1 MSNDAEKNI
10 KFVYGRDD
18 IALMVTELTAVEV
31 VKMVANVA
39 SDFSPTI
46 KKIMAVPKIIK
57 SVGNIITIDKN
68 KLDPMP
74 DIYQKQTNYAYQIW
88 ENAKDE
94 LPNIISAIAPFGN
107 IIPEWLMKTP
117 ITLSLDSVE
126 YGISKMAGYD
136 DAEYQLALE
145 ERINKDIFKFATKIA
160 GRGVK
165 KLGGDIDEDS
175 STISTIAGTALNY
188 SVAGS
193 TAFNNVSQ
201 KLEDHNIKTLQDT
214 QMTFKGL
221 LEWNEEL
228 QKLMRRYEELEAI
241 MEGDLSSLP
250 ERRQNLL
257 DAYQDFSTIMSN
269 LTYLHA
275 EIGDVSIKEFM
286 DKQVD
291 VEKVEKEAGARLI
304 EVKEEIINDIN
315 KYENAYHSEIERL
328 EKWKKHQDALIK
340 RYTNQISTL
349 DNEIAVMDDETSKQ
363 KRNELTE
370 KLSEA
375 KDLKERYN
383 MQEKVY
389 TEEYYDSIVRAL
401 LLDNSKY
408 KNMSEPQKSKLKEE
422 TMERVLQ
429 IGISNLG
436 GDNQLNSW
444 LTGRVSEIANMSE
457 ETLKEPTKT
466 MEETWEEKLGLIR
479 NLQEKSNILE
489 SNIEFQELEN
499 TVKIITNQVNSGL
512 RPSDTSDNIHI
523 NKYNKQKQ
531 EIESYREQA
540 DQEAATIFQN
550 QGLPLLNENNFYQQI
565 DDTGKMILENMAK
578 SMLEEQIYGAEQ
590 FKNKYKEYFTT
601 EQSTEFEM
609 YQNIIGTRAEQLFN
623 MEEDKKNAFYDFEKI
638 SQAFENGE
646 TSIGEYQRAYQKMI
660 DIVGV
665 DYANS
670 FGYGTIEDFDA
681 EINEIFDMSGKKDK
695 LHYKE
700 QILSFTR
707 GEFNRLKEV
716 GEKNKNNGAGYFD
729 TAEYVEL
736 QKILSERE
744 QIEQTANALQQLTEA
759 TADYETVYAS
769 VEQDM
774 EISDEQMQEL
784 AQNYEGI
791 QDNAVQTVDGWKLQ
805 EGALDSVTEKV
816 MEQRDELEKQL
827 DSEPMQELQK
837 KIVDYDER
845 LRGAYDLEEAKRI
858 VEEKKAE
865 GKEAGFTD
873 EELARY
879 VEINQ
884 KLKKTNS
891 QMERK
896 QLTEEKQA
904 LEQQAKKKAGSGQVV
919 QRVNPLAE
927 YMELVNHKKN
937 MGEYDDDLLKY
948 VNDLQYAYQNLAKT
962 QKEKWALEEQIY
974 QAKKAYRAQLINEV
988 ADSERFTQDA
998 YQTMEGYK
1006 RLLSSGA
1013 GFTEKEL
1020 KEIYYNMDQAQ
1031 ARAYAQ
1037 YLQMAQGK
1045 YQKTGNERQYVND
1058 LQWGLENRAYTEEQ
1072 RWQYNREIEQSYLRQ
1087 AKYAYERSGDE
1098 RAYLRELDTRISDAT
1113 LTEQERYQVLQE
1125 CLGVYE
1131 KMTQEAKA
1139 QRDILKDSQTAL
1151 IDFYKNELSVAV
1163 DPKKRSM
1170 AYDDLFVAANNTV
1183 AEAHTQQTES
1193 TRLANLYREELQ
1205 NKFGIWDSDKFFNIR
1220 GEIVQSAVE
1229 QQLERLPEEQRARF
1243 QELIAELEKQKKEW
1257 YEMEQARL
1265 GAISTLQQ
1273 AYGELQAQQ
1282 QKAYNKVVDMIR
1294 KRKQQEL
1301 EALEEVHK
1309 KRSEQLTDELK
1320 QAEKVYERQ
1329 LNLLDDLKSND
1340 DYQRRLQK
1348 ETEIRDKLQQRI
1360 DLLALDDSDSAR
1372 MQRLELEKQLR
1383 EQEERIAEMQREH
1396 EYSEIRKALEEDWKK
1411 QQESIEKMQEDNDD
1425 RFEREQEKLDER
1437 YSEKNIA
1444 NEANQVLA
1452 TGQFTEFKEEA
1463 IHSYNDIY
1471 THGVRVTQELT
1482 NAWKNYAVETGEY
1495 FNDLNRYEFTNLFHN
1510 LSLITDDMQKI
1521 GYWLEAFG
1529 YNPNVVFDKTGNG
1542 GDTTQTGM
1550 SYAHNY
1556 QLLLQDIKYRD
1567 DELSRTMDVI
1577 ASRRDKGLSV
1587 ADQKDYLK
1595 TIVDM
1600 MLTDFRIG
1608 AQGSHK
1614 YNKDTLDA
1622 VMRQYYYGINGGVEK
1637 EYGEA
1642 ERLYSYLK
1650 NDAALRRERIEEI
1663 EAYGKIYGLSEG
1675 QRAYL
1680 DALKALGGAAGYS
1693 VSGAVAAAYQ
1703 DQAAYGQFAPTMNLT
1718 PVIQNTN
1725 TIGDV
1730 YINVE
1735 GSADAQTVQA
1745 LQDAGGTILDQLGTE
1760 LRGSGMR
1767 L

>member
-1 MSNDAEKNI
+1 MAGVYFDVVNNLIDADE
-10 KFVYGRDD
+10 
-18 IALMVTELTAVEV
+18 
-31 VKMVANVA
+31 NVLQSEA
-39 SDFSPTI
+39 
-46 KKIMAVPKIIK
+46 
-57 SVGNIITIDKN
+57 
-68 KLDPMP
+68 
-74 DIYQKQTNYAYQIW
+74 NYA
-88 ENAKDE
+88 KVM
-94 LPNIISAIAPFGN
+94 GN
-107 IIPEWLMKTP
+107 RYKEMM
-117 ITLSLDSVE
+117 TLYEQV
-126 YGISKMAGYD
+126 G
-136 DAEYQLALE
+136 QL
-145 ERINKDIFKFATKIA
+145 K
-160 GRGVK
+160 
-165 KLGGDIDEDS
+165 
-175 STISTIAGTALNY
+175 TISGTDDNY
-188 SVAGS
+188 
-193 TAFNNVSQ
+193 Q
-201 KLEDHNIKTLQDT
+201 QIKTLKTQIRVTQKRLKDLGVSIDGVPIADMNMEELDIFLNDLQDQLSYNENKFQEEAQIDKGIAASLLILNKNRNKFLFRYNDPEVIKKYDREINEWAIEWFDTIGEYYLRENDDYQNMSDT
-214 QMTFKGL
+214 QKM
-221 LEWNEEL
+221 
-228 QKLMRRYEELEAI
+228 A
-241 MEGDLSSLP
+241 
-250 ERRQNLL
+250 
-257 DAYQDFSTIMSN
+257 
-269 LTYLHA
+269 
-275 EIGDVSIKEFM
+275 
-286 DKQVD
+286 
-291 VEKVEKEAGARLI
+291 
-304 EVKEEIINDIN
+304 VK
-315 KYENAYHSEIERL
+315 S
-328 EKWKKHQDALIK
+328 
-340 RYTNQISTL
+340 
-349 DNEIAVMDDETSKQ
+349 
-363 KRNELTE
+363 
-370 KLSEA
+370 
-375 KDLKERYN
+375 
-383 MQEKVY
+383 
-389 TEEYYDSIVRAL
+389 
-401 LLDNSKY
+401 
-408 KNMSEPQKSKLKEE
+408 
-422 TMERVLQ
+422 
-429 IGISNLG
+429 IGIE
-436 GDNQLNSW
+436 DIKK
-444 LTGRVSEIANMSE
+444 R
-457 ETLKEPTKT
+457 
-466 MEETWEEKLGLIR
+466 GLR
-479 NLQEKSNILE
+479 LE
-489 SNIEFQELEN
+489 SNDIANLGQVFRDKFNKTVDEVKQYTDEQQQEWAEKLKIIQDDILLGGTNLPKVYEN
-499 TVKIITNQVNSGL
+499 TQDEIVTTEMKIIPLPELPQI
-512 RPSDTSDNIHI
+512 P
-523 NKYNKQKQ
+523 
-531 EIESYREQA
+531 EIPNYIEYPQL
-540 DQEAATIFQN
+540 
-550 QGLPLLNENNFYQQI
+550 LPPHGI
-565 DDTGKMILENMAK
+565 GK
-578 SMLEEQIYGAEQ
+578 
-590 FKNKYKEYFTT
+590 
-601 EQSTEFEM
+601 
-609 YQNIIGTRAEQLFN
+609 
-623 MEEDKKNAFYDFEKI
+623 
-638 SQAFENGE
+638 
-646 TSIGEYQRAYQKMI
+646 
-660 DIVGV
+660 
-665 DYANS
+665 
-670 FGYGTIEDFDA
+670 
-681 EINEIFDMSGKKDK
+681 
-695 LHYKE
+695 
-700 QILSFTR
+700 QIL
-707 GEFNRLKEV
+707 
-716 GEKNKNNGAGYFD
+716 
-729 TAEYVEL
+729 
-736 QKILSERE
+736 
-744 QIEQTANALQQLTEA
+744 QTADVIQQHTGLAEEYMAFRVPIGPDMEVITKCIPVQLPA
-759 TADYETVYAS
+759 QPVVYA
-769 VEQDM
+769 
-774 EISDEQMQEL
+774 
-784 AQNYEGI
+784 GI
-791 QDNAVQTVDGWKLQ
+791 QDNAVKPMIGRKLQ
-805 EGALDSVTEKV
+805 GSMLGGVTEKLIA
-816 MEQRDELEKQL
+816 QGDKSEKQQ
-827 DSEPMQELQK
+827 DSASEQKLADKMSSLGEQLQSTSNFK
-837 KIVDYDER
+837 Q
-845 LRGAYDLEEAKRI
+845 
-858 VEEKKAE
+858 
-865 GKEAGFTD
+865 
-873 EELARY
+873 LARY
-879 VEINQ
+879 MEINQ
-884 KLKKTNS
+884 KLRKTNS
-891 QMERK
+891 Q
-896 QLTEEKQA
+896 LEE
-904 LEQQAKKKAGSGQVV
+904 QAKKKTGSSQGQVV

-1243 QELIAELEKQKKEW
+1243 QELIVELEKQKKEW

-1471 THGVRVTQELT
+1471 KHGVRVTQELT

-1542 GDTTQTGM
+1542 GDTSQTGM

-1567 DELSRTMDVI
+1567 DELSRAMDVI

-1600 MLTDFRIG
+1600 MLTDFRTG

-1680 DALKALGGAAGYS
+1680 DALKALGGTAGYS
-1693 VSGAVAAAYQ
+1693 ASGAVAAAYQ
-1703 DQAAYGQFAPTMNLT
+1703 DQAAAYQDQAAAYGQFAPTMNLT